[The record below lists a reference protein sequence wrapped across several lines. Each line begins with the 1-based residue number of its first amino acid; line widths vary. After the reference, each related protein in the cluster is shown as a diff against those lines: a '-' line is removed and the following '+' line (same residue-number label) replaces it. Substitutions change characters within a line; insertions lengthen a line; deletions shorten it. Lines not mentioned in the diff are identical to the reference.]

1 MKMGVGLLTPWQS
14 VQIRSGSLLVKACN
28 VGNQPGIA
36 ANTIRVD
43 GPGPQSYIMRAIG
56 ELVRTH
62 HPLKVVTAGS
72 IPAWPIGHHVQHAV
86 SCCTDGPLRSHSVAA
101 ITVPSQGTNSGAS
114 PDGSIDGPPRGV
126 DGRLISVLW
135 PVRVRSDQ

>member
-72 IPAWPIGHHVQHAV
+72 IPAWPTTLVENPMARFAGFSGRRPWVRFPPPVSMVRHVV
-86 SCCTDGPLRSHSVAA
+86 WMDG
-101 ITVPSQGTNSGAS
+101 
-114 PDGSIDGPPRGV
+114 
-126 DGRLISVLW
+126 
-135 PVRVRSDQ
+135 